1 MLIARCTARAS
12 LNTAVN
18 FRDTSEAVTQACAP
32 RPHRAEAAHPARS
45 PSQGEMGLGGLMKK
59 VAGKSW
65 LWCYVCLTCR
75 LTWGRSQLWA
85 SCSVREALQVCF
97 KCACLGSSSVIA
109 SAVIAIWSKRAD
121 ETHLLWPY
129 QMVWRETCPL
139 LQTLLPSMY
148 LYKPLLS
155 YL

>member
-12 LNTAVN
+12 LNTALN
-18 FRDTSEAVTQACAP
+18 FRGKSEAVTQARAP
-32 RPHRAEAAHPARS
+32 HPHRAEAAHPARS
-45 PSQGEMGLGGLMKK
+45 PSQGEMGLGALMKR

-75 LTWGRSQLWA
+75 LTWGRSQLRA
-85 SCSVREALQVCF
+85 SCSAHEALQVCF
-97 KCACLGSSSVIA
+97 RCVRLGSSSVIA
-109 SAVIAIWSKRAD
+109 SAVIAIWSKPAD
-121 ETHLLWPY
+121 ETHLLWPH
-129 QMVWRETCPL
+129 QMVWQETCPL
-139 LQTLLPSMY
+139 LQTLLPPMY